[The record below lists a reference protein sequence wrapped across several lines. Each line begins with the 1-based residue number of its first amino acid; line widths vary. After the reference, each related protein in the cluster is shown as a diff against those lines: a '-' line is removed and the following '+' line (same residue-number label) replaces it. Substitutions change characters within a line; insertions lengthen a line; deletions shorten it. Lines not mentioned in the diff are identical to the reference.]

1 MKNSVILPC
10 FFYGLPDLF
19 NRTSLILAQHTF
31 VVVHDV
37 AIKVG
42 LDVHSRQHGRKDGVR
57 RFHVAVACVHADDDK
72 VIVDS
77 HRFPPHV
84 SVSTRQ
90 ARACHRRSHSI
101 VVSRAAGQLQIDGPL
116 LHDLPGNAVEHRKPG
131 FVGALG
137 DAQLVAG
144 FLRDKG
150 LVINGILS
158 VHGLH
163 LGSGLVC

>member
-1 MKNSVILPC
+1 MGVVGWILGNFIVPFTTLGC
-10 FFYGLPDLF
+10 LYFLF
-19 NRTSLILAQHTF
+19 SFSNLLIHRSLFSTR
-31 VVVHDV
+31 V
-37 AIKVG
+37 
-42 LDVHSRQHGRKDGVR
+42 
-57 RFHVAVACVHADDDK
+57 
-72 VIVDS
+72 
-77 HRFPPHV
+77 PPHV
-84 SVSTRQ
+84 SVSTLQ

-101 VVSRAAGQLQIDGPL
+101 VVSRATGQLQIDGPL

>member
-77 HRFPPHV
+77 HRSPPHV

-144 FLRDKG
+144 FLRDKR
-150 LVINGILS
+150 LVINGILP

-163 LGSGLVC
+163 LSSGLV